1 MFKKME
7 LINLDDFEII
17 SKIGKGAFSNVYL
30 VKQIKKNQ
38 NQNLFFSMKVLD
50 KDMLFDKKN
59 SLPNINFYLALNEKN
74 ILQNLSYKEV
84 DFLPSLKYSFQ
95 NEKNIFT
102 LTQFYQGGEL
112 LYHLNKVGRFN
123 EKASKFYIAQLIVI
137 LEYLH
142 SNNIIYRDLKPEN
155 ILLSLDGYLNL
166 VDFGS
171 CTSYVNNNLN
181 NFYSF
186 DINKV
191 KLGTPQYMS
200 PELIKENKLSFKN
213 DIWSLGIIFYQL
225 LVGVCPFDS
234 NITEEIYKEICD
246 NYKQIDFP
254 FYISD
259 SAKKLL
265 KGLITDEDNR
275 LTLDEIK
282 NCEFFNGFNWD
293 DLLNKRIKA
302 PFIPKVKSNYD
313 TKYFFTE
320 DVDINKL
327 IDEDCK
333 KNNNNNNE
341 IEDLDE
347 YNSINLKYIIDFY
360 FNYCI
365 KSSSTSS
372 LSTGENVD
380 NEINEL

>member
-7 LINLDDFEII
+7 LINLEDFEII
-17 SKIGKGAFSNVYL
+17 SKIGKGAFSDVYL

-38 NQNLFFSMKVLD
+38 NQDLFFAMKVLD
-50 KDMLFDKKN
+50 KKMLFDKKN
-59 SLPNINFYLALNEKN
+59 SLPNIHFYLTLNEKN

-95 NEKNIFT
+95 NEKNIFI

-123 EKASKFYIAQLIVI
+123 EKASKFYMAQLVII

-166 VDFGS
+166 IDFGS
-171 CTSYVNNNLN
+171 CTSYSNNLN

-200 PELIKENKLSFKN
+200 PELIKDNKLSFKN

-234 NITEEIYKEICD
+234 NITEEIYKEICE
-246 NYKQIDFP
+246 NYKNIDFP

-259 SAKKLL
+259 SAIKLL

-275 LTLDEIK
+275 LTLNEIK
-282 NCEFFNGFNWD
+282 KSEFFNDFNWD
-293 DLLNKRIKA
+293 DLINKRIKA

-313 TKYFFTE
+313 TKYFFIE

-327 IDEDCK
+327 IDDDCK
-333 KNNNNNNE
+333 KNNNNNE
-341 IEDLDE
+341 IEDFE
-347 YNSINLKYIIDFY
+347 ENNSINIKYIIDFY
-360 FNYCI
+360 FNCCQI
-365 KSSSTSS
+365 KSPSTSS
-372 LSTGENVD
+372 LSTGENID
-380 NEINEL
+380 NEINDL

>member
-7 LINLDDFEII
+7 LINLEDFEII
-17 SKIGKGAFSNVYL
+17 SKIGKGAFSDVYL

-38 NQNLFFSMKVLD
+38 NQDLFFAMKVLD
-50 KDMLFDKKN
+50 KKMLFDKKN
-59 SLPNINFYLALNEKN
+59 SLPNIHFYLTLNEKN

-95 NEKNIFT
+95 NEKNIFI

-123 EKASKFYIAQLIVI
+123 EKASKFYMAQLIII

-166 VDFGS
+166 IDFGS
-171 CTSYVNNNLN
+171 CTSYSNNLN

-246 NYKQIDFP
+246 NYKNIDFP
-254 FYISD
+254 FFISD

-275 LTLDEIK
+275 LSLDEIK
-282 NCEFFNGFNWD
+282 NSEFFTGFNWD
-293 DLLNKRIKA
+293 DLINKRIKA

-320 DVDINKL
+320 DVNINKL
-327 IDEDCK
+327 IDGHCK
-333 KNNNNNNE
+333 KNSSNNE
-341 IEDLDE
+341 IEDFDE
-347 YNSINLKYIIDFY
+347 NNSINIQYIIDFY
-360 FNYCI
+360 FNYCQI

-372 LSTGENVD
+372 LSTGENFD